1 MWFFLMKQIYVF
13 GESIIRKFL
22 EKSKNG
28 NGMLAVKMNIK
39 LVYQVTLSN
48 AMHHIQVLTGCV

>member
-1 MWFFLMKQIYVF
+1 MKQIYVF

-28 NGMLAVKMNIK
+28 TGMLAVKMNIK
-39 LVYQVTLSN
+39 LVYQITLGN
-48 AMHHIQVLTGCV
+48 AMHHVQVITGSV